1 MTRRNVLTAMTMSAL
16 PQSSHGAAERPG
28 SNVYLELKQYQLH
41 TSPENQSKRVTEFL
55 RSGYSPAVKRAGA
68 QLIGAFANYIGLEG
82 PFVVAVTQYDSL
94 GTMQSVLDKLAAD
107 SACQQ
112 ALETLDSG
120 TGYPFQREQSSILKT
135 FDGMP
140 QPLLSQASDQH
151 SPRVFEMRR
160 YESPTAL
167 TLARKVKMFN
177 DGEIG
182 IFERLGMRPVFF
194 GAAIA
199 GERMPNLVYMLS
211 FDSLAAREEL
221 WKKFGSDP
229 EWKKLSAPPEL
240 HDDRIVSNIS
250 NTILHPLDF
259 SLMR

>member
-1 MTRRNVLTAMTMSAL
+1 MSLSAL
-16 PQSSHGAAERPG
+16 PLSSFGATERPG
-28 SNVYLELKQYQLH
+28 SNVYLELKRYQLH
-41 TSPENQSKRVTEFL
+41 TSLENQSKRVNEFL

-68 QLIGAFANYIGLEG
+68 QLIGAFTNYIGLEG
-82 PFVVAVTQYDSL
+82 PFLIAVTQYDSL

-107 SACQQ
+107 TEYQQ

-120 TGYPFQREQSSILKT
+120 NGYPFQREESSILKT

-140 QPLLSQASDQH
+140 HPLLSEASDRH

-160 YESPTAL
+160 YESPTPV
-167 TLARKVKMFN
+167 TLARKVKMFD

-194 GAAIA
+194 GEAIS

-229 EWKKLSAPPEL
+229 EWKKLSAPAEL

-259 SLMR
+259 SSMR